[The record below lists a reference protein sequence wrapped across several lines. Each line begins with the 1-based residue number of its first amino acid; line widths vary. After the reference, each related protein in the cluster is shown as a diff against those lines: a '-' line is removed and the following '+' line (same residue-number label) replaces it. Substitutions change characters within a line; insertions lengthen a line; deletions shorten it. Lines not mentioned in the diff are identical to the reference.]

1 MTRQTTITADMTV
14 EEIRAALFGPV
25 TARAIIHRRA
35 PEREMQAHI
44 EAMLADCGWRFHHET
59 DSRKSD
65 AGWPDLVCVRV
76 LRRYEANG
84 ALNLPFVLF
93 LELKTE
99 AGKLRPQQQELWA
112 ELDQLDSD
120 EVRFAI
126 VRPSTLA
133 PIEAMITRGWLP
145 ERAAL

>member
-1 MTRQTTITADMTV
+1 MNEHDGQVDINGVWVNTATY
-14 EEIRAALFGPV
+14 ERLI
-25 TARAIIHRRA
+25 ARAIIHRRA

-65 AGWPDLVCVRV
+65 AGWPDLVCIRV

-84 ALNLPFVLF
+84 EINLPFVLF

-99 AGKLRPQQQELWA
+99 TGKLRPQQQELWD

-145 ERAAL
+145 EGAAL